1 MFFGSDRSSKKANV
15 RQSASSYLWSTD
27 TEALNLFLS
36 YFRVSNST
44 FLSVQGSGPISSAV
58 LGLAGY
64 RLTCMLGSL
73 LATFAFLLTSL
84 MMELGVTS
92 ILPYYP
98 VTGAMAGL
106 GLGLLYMV
114 ARAVV
119 NEWFDKRMGLATGLA
134 SAGSGVGQ
142 LVMAPLLVTAM
153 DSLGLPPTFIILGS
167 VTGAGILLGLA
178 LDIPEKTRS
187 KIYQVRYIIHQFC

>member
-1 MFFGSDRSSKKANV
+1 M
-15 RQSASSYLWSTD
+15 
-27 TEALNLFLS
+27 
-36 YFRVSNST
+36 
-44 FLSVQGSGPISSAV
+44 
-58 LGLAGY
+58 LGHAGY
-64 RLTCMLGSL
+64 RLTCVLGSL
-73 LATFAFLLTSL
+73 LATSAFLLTSV
-84 MMELGVTS
+84 MMDLGLTS

-142 LVMAPLLVTAM
+142 LVMAPLMVTAM
-153 DSLGLPPTFIILGS
+153 DSLGLPPTFLILGS
-167 VTGAGILLGLA
+167 VTAAGIILGLT
-178 LDIPEKTRS
+178 LDVPEKPSNLNEVNIFCSDRS
-187 KIYQVRYIIHQFC
+187 SRSRNVCLSVSPAQSL

>member
-1 MFFGSDRSSKKANV
+1 M
-15 RQSASSYLWSTD
+15 
-27 TEALNLFLS
+27 
-36 YFRVSNST
+36 
-44 FLSVQGSGPISSAV
+44 

-64 RLTCMLGSL
+64 RLTCVLGSL

-114 ARAVV
+114 ARAVI

-134 SAGSGVGQ
+134 CAGSGVGQ
-142 LVMAPLLVTAM
+142 LVMAPLMVTTM
-153 DSLGLPPTFIILGS
+153 DSLGLPLTFLMLGS

-178 LDIPEKTRS
+178 LDIPEKTS
-187 KIYQVRYIIHQFC
+187 NLKEVIICQCHNMS